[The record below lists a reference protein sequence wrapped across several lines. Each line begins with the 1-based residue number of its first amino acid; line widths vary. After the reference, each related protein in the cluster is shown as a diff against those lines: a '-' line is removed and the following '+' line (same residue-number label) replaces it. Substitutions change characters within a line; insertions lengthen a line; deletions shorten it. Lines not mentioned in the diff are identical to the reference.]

1 MRFRE
6 TFTGLLVMVIAAT
19 LVACGSS
26 STSSSSDES
35 GVIAAMIRRAYT
47 STDPASCTQ
56 LATVRS
62 DEQLTGF
69 KGNKAVAVCEKAAS
83 DSVND
88 ASSVDV
94 SNVQVHGDRAS
105 ADVLLHGTNLDGS
118 TITQELVKEDGHW
131 KLDLITA
138 IPHFDGPRYR
148 HAFVAL
154 GLKSGG
160 ITQAQARCLRGGLST
175 ATDSQLITLNTDPT
189 GGNALFTKL
198 FGRCYF

>member
-1 MRFRE
+1 MGIRE
-6 TFTGLLVMVIAAT
+6 TSTGLLALMAVGV

-26 STSSSSDES
+26 SSSPSGES
-35 GVIAAMIRRAYT
+35 VAIAATIKRAYT

-69 KGNKAVAVCEKAAS
+69 RGSKAVAACQKAAS

-88 ASSVDV
+88 ATSVQV
-94 SNVQVHGDRAS
+94 SNVRVHGDHAS

-118 TITQELVKEDGHW
+118 TITQQLVREGAQW

-154 GLKSGG
+154 GLQSGS
-160 ITQAQARCLRGGLST
+160 ITQAQARCLREALSA
-175 ATDSQLITLNTDPT
+175 ATDSQLIALNTDPT
-189 GGNALFTKL
+189 GGNALFTRL